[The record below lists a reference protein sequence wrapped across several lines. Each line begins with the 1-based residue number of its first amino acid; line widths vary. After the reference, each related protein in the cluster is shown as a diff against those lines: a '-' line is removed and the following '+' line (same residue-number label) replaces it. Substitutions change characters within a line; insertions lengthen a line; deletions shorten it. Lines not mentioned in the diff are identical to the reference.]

1 MIPLS
6 AITILLTIAPDWCQP
21 TLVHASAKRALPLL
35 QQAAAVHIEKKT
47 CFGCHNQNAPA
58 AAVKLSTSRGFT
70 APDDFFVAQRE
81 HITDFIAGNI
91 KQFQSGAGTGG
102 GVDTAGT
109 ILMALESHDHKADAN
124 TDAIITY
131 LLKAR
136 AKEAFWKCSSN
147 RPPTE
152 ASSITTTYLAMRGL
166 KTWANAE
173 QKPSAEKRILAAG
186 EWLTEA
192 KAKDTED
199 AVFRLSGLHLAG
211 ASTKTI
217 AEAGKELLTLQRAD
231 GGWGQMPKMPS
242 DAYTTGTALVALQ
255 ETGQLTTTSAAYRR
269 GMIYLM
275 NAQLAD
281 GSWKVPSRSKPFQK
295 YYESGFPHEKDQ
307 FISAPASGWAT
318 QALLLA
324 LPKKVE

>member
-6 AITILLTIAPDWCQP
+6 VISILLTIAPDWGQP
-21 TLVHASAKRALPLL
+21 AMVHASAKRALPLL

-47 CFGCHNQNAPA
+47 CFGCHNQGAPA
-58 AAVKLSTSRGFT
+58 AAVKLAVSRGF
-70 APDDFFVAQRE
+70 AVPDDFFVAQRE

-109 ILMALESHDHKADAN
+109 ILMALENHDHKADAN
-124 TDAIITY
+124 TDAIIMY
-131 LLKAR
+131 LLKAD

-152 ASSITTTYLAMRGL
+152 ASSITTTYLAIRGL

-173 QKPSAEKRILAAG
+173 QKPAAEKRINTAR
-186 EWLTEA
+186 EWLIEA

-211 ASTKTI
+211 APSEI
-217 AEAGKELLTLQRAD
+217 LAEAGKELLALQHTN
-231 GGWGQMPKMPS
+231 GGWGQMPKMAS
-242 DAYTTGTALVALQ
+242 DAYATGTALVALQ
-255 ETGQLTTTSAAYRR
+255 ETGQLKTTSPAYRR
-269 GMIYLM
+269 GLIFLM

-307 FISAPASGWAT
+307 FISAPASAWAT

-324 LPKKVE
+324 MPKKE